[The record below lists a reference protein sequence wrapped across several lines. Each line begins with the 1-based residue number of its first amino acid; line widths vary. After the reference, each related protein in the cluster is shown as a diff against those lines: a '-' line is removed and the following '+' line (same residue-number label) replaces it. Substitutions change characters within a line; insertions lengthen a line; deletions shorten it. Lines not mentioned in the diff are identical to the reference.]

1 MKAEKRDIKNNYETL
16 VSDLI
21 ELLINA
27 GADINVPD
35 TNG

>member
-1 MKAEKRDIKNNYETL
+1 MKAEKRDIKNNYEKL
-16 VSDLI
+16 LSDLI

-27 GADINVPD
+27 GADVNIPD